1 MRINLFLIIAV
12 TYFSGCS
19 ENKTKNEN
27 TSSSRELSEEALLTE
42 IQQQTFEYF
51 YRGSEPRSGLA
62 RERIHL
68 DGEYPLND
76 QHVVTIGGSGFGLM
90 ATVVAMERG
99 FITKE
104 QGEAQLNKAIDFLA
118 SVPRFHGAW
127 AHWYN
132 GDLGTVKAFS
142 DKDNGGDIVETAFLA
157 QGLLTVREYL
167 KGGNTIQKA
176 ISAKADS
183 LWKGI
188 DWNFYTNQKDVLYW
202 HWSPDHGFG
211 MNHAIQGF
219 DECLIAYVLA
229 ASSPQHAIEPQIY
242 HKGWARSGAIKTV
255 ISKYEIPTV
264 LKHNAKEGQVGPL
277 FWSHYSFLGLNP
289 KDLTDQYANYWD
301 LVVNHT
307 KINIAYA
314 NANPAGYKGY
324 GADKGWGWT
333 ASYSIKGYDAHHPD
347 NDSGVIS
354 PTAAL
359 SSIPYTPTESIAFAR
374 YLSNNLKDKL
384 WGVYG
389 FYDAYSETADWFPQ
403 RYLAIDQGPI
413 VVMIENYRSGLIWN
427 LFMQA
432 PEIKA
437 GLKRLGFQSPYLK

>member
-1 MRINLFLIIAV
+1 MRFNLFLIIAV
-12 TYFSGCS
+12 TLFSGCV
-19 ENKTKNEN
+19 ENKIN
-27 TSSSRELSEEALLTE
+27 TGNSRSAESPTDSLLTE
-42 IQQQTFEYF
+42 IQKHTFNYF
-51 YRGSEPRSGLA
+51 YEGAEPLSGLA
-62 RERIHL
+62 RERIHM
-68 DGEYPLND
+68 DGDYPLHD

-104 QGEAQLNKAIDFLA
+104 QGEAQLSRSIDFLA

-157 QGLLTVREYL
+157 QGLITLREYF
-167 KGGNTIQKA
+167 KAGNARQKSIA
-176 ISAKADS
+176 AKADS

-188 DWNFYTNQKDVLYW
+188 EWNFYTNQKDVLYW
-202 HWSPDHGFG
+202 HWSPDHAFG

-229 ASSPQHAIEPQIY
+229 AASPQYGIHPEVY
-242 HKGWARSGAIKTV
+242 HNGWARSGAIKT
-255 ISKYEIPTV
+255 STTKYGIPTI

-277 FWSHYSFLGLNP
+277 FWSHYSFLGLSP
-289 KDLTDQYANYWD
+289 KDLTDRYADYWD

-314 NANPAGYKGY
+314 RLNPDKYKGY

-333 ASYSIKGYDAHHPD
+333 ASYSLKGYDAHHPD
-347 NDSGVIS
+347 NDCGVIS

-359 SSIPYTPTESIAFAR
+359 SSIPYTPTESTAFAS
-374 YLSNNLKDKL
+374 YLFHNLKDKV
-384 WGVYG
+384 WGLYG

-413 VVMIENYRSGLIWN
+413 VVMIENYRSGLIWD

-432 PEIKA
+432 PEVQN
-437 GLKRLGFQSPYLK
+437 GLKKLGFTSPYLK